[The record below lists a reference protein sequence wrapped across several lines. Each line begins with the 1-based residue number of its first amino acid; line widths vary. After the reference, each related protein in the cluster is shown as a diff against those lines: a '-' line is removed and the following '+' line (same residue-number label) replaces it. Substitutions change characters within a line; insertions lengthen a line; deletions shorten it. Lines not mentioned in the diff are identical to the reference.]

1 MNLFNQNYYI
11 QLHLCKLK
19 LEKKK
24 KNKKNK
30 NKNLGCK
37 KDSME
42 KSLVNIYKFWN
53 FDNRFLVGVGFK
65 FLKLRCMLHVACFV
79 KTLIITLF

>member
-19 LEKKK
+19 LEK
-24 KNKKNK
+24 NKKNK
-30 NKNLGCK
+30 NKTLGCK

-42 KSLVNIYKFWN
+42 KSLVNIYKF
-53 FDNRFLVGVGFK
+53 
-65 FLKLRCMLHVACFV
+65 
-79 KTLIITLF
+79 

>member
-24 KNKKNK
+24 KNKNK

-42 KSLVNIYKFWN
+42 KPLVNIYKF
-53 FDNRFLVGVGFK
+53 
-65 FLKLRCMLHVACFV
+65 
-79 KTLIITLF
+79 

>member
-24 KNKKNK
+24 KKTKKTKTKTWGARRILWK
-30 NKNLGCK
+30 NH
-37 KDSME
+37 
-42 KSLVNIYKFWN
+42 W
-53 FDNRFLVGVGFK
+53 
-65 FLKLRCMLHVACFV
+65 
-79 KTLIITLF
+79 

>member
-11 QLHLCKLK
+11 QIHMRK

-24 KNKKNK
+24 TKK

-37 KDSME
+37 KILW
-42 KSLVNIYKFWN
+42 KVH
-53 FDNRFLVGVGFK
+53 R
-65 FLKLRCMLHVACFV
+65 
-79 KTLIITLF
+79 

>member
-24 KNKKNK
+24 KNKKKK

-42 KSLVNIYKFWN
+42 KPLVNIYKF
-53 FDNRFLVGVGFK
+53 
-65 FLKLRCMLHVACFV
+65 
-79 KTLIITLF
+79 